1 MKRYLPLILLIS
13 AVSTHAKNAHRKPE
27 YPVDDIFLNRWSA
40 RAMSGES
47 IADAELMSLFDA
59 ARWAPSEYNKQ
70 PWHFI
75 YAKRDTKHWDTL
87 FNLLVPFNQE
97 WCKNASALV
106 LVVSR
111 HANLDGSLMRSH
123 SFDTGAAWQ
132 NLALQGSL
140 RGLVVHGMAGF
151 DYERA
156 KKDLQVPDEYTVEAM
171 IAIGHPAS
179 PEVLPEGMR
188 ANERIR
194 SGRKALKEFVSEGS
208 FHLNIKG

>member
-1 MKRYLPLILLIS
+1 MKRYLPLLLLS
-13 AVSTHAKNAHRKPE
+13 SSLWFSPVDANRKPE
-27 YPVDDIFLNRWSA
+27 YAVDEIFLNRWSA
-40 RAMSGES
+40 RAMSGEA
-47 IADAELMSLFDA
+47 IADAELMALFDA

-75 YAKRDTKHWDTL
+75 YVKRGTKQWHRL
-87 FNLLVPFNQE
+87 FDLLVPFNQE

-106 LVVSR
+106 LVTSR
-111 HANLDGSLMRSH
+111 HLNTDGSPLRSH
-123 SFDTGAAWQ
+123 SFDTGAACE

-140 RGLVVHGMAGF
+140 RGLVVHTMAGF

-156 KKDLQVPDEYTVEAM
+156 KKDLHVPHDYTVEAM

-179 PEVLPEGMR
+179 PDVLPEGMR
-188 ANERIR
+188 ELEKTR
-194 SGRKALKEFVSEGS
+194 SGRKPVKEFVSEGS